1 MSMGNFSFTFIVYRY
16 IIVSKKEVMY
26 LRKLILLFVL
36 LFASFALIACGNGG
50 TDIGEF
56 PAFKEGDLI
65 ELSAQEMIALFEN
78 LEYTT
83 SADETMRISASGYF
97 KVTDSWED
105 DWWGDSQTTTTEAT
119 FDIVIYTLISQQVS
133 KARLHAE
140 GTIDFSSVSTYTPSS
155 GSPSTSTNG
164 AVGDVALYFINQF
177 LYINMDAVVT
187 NEGTPTDAVFK
198 QKVRESLTQQQWEE
212 VYNQENFENPEEM
225 LPIPAELQQLLE
237 EGDFDAIMDAL
248 PGLKVYKDGQTHS
261 IVFEVTKAGILSSLS
276 DIIRAVAAQV
286 PEQPSEAE
294 ILEAIEQ
301 ATEMINEMVD
311 ELSLKYV
318 ISVKENKITK
328 IAIDV
333 EFKSTLQNIE
343 IDVLLIIDFGVT
355 LPNFPSDLG
364 AYTEVDEPGE
374 GIFD

>member
-1 MSMGNFSFTFIVYRY
+1 L
-16 IIVSKKEVMY
+16 K
-26 LRKLILLFVL
+26 KLILLIVL
-36 LFASFALIACGNGG
+36 LFASFALIACGEGG
-50 TDIGEF
+50 PDIGEF
-56 PAFKEGDLI
+56 PQFKEGDLI

-105 DWWGDSQTTTTEAT
+105 SWWGDSETTTTEAT
-119 FDIVIYTLISQQVS
+119 FDIVIYTLVSQQVS

-140 GTIDFSSVSTYTPSS
+140 GTIDFSTVSTYTPST

-225 LPIPAELQQLLE
+225 LPIPSELQELLE

-333 EFKSTLQNIE
+333 EFKSIAQNIE

-355 LPNFPSDLG
+355 IPNFPSDLDT
-364 AYTEVDEPGE
+364 YTEVDEPGE